1 MNILLIDSYNLKLS
15 KKLNLEIIDNKY
27 FKLYDKINDIHYG
40 VIEKPKPITDY
51 NFITIPIGSIRYGI
65 GLNWNIGYIIICG
78 EMIYKWIYE
87 DSHIAVNYNFFDKFD
102 NRQDINIFTKNIVPY
117 NALQDNKE
125 GSSLSSSE

>member
-1 MNILLIDSYNLKLS
+1 
-15 KKLNLEIIDNKY
+15 
-27 FKLYDKINDIHYG
+27 
-40 VIEKPKPITDY
+40 
-51 NFITIPIGSIRYGI
+51 
-65 GLNWNIGYIIICG
+65 
-78 EMIYKWIYE
+78 MIYKWIYE